1 MFLGKCLWEQHPS
14 ESERK
19 IGQKKERKF
28 KAAAEEASAQVSSE
42 GGCRSETAGT
52 AARGGMPQS
61 FARLGDTRPCP
72 LQVPCRALADCGEPA
87 GCLSG
92 YLQGLMLSL

>member
-61 FARLGDTRPCP
+61 FCASWRHTA
-72 LQVPCRALADCGEPA
+72 VSTASA
-87 GCLSG
+87 
-92 YLQGLMLSL
+92 LQGFG